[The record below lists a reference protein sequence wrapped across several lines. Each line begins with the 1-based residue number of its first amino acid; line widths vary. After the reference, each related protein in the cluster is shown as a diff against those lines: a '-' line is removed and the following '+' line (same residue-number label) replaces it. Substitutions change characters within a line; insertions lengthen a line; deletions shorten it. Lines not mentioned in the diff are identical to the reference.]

1 MIKDPQWF
9 CHHLVS
15 ETSNWITINQL
26 VGYFNRVDQAV
37 KIKLTSEKIIGREG
51 GDVCTFIKC
60 LIFMHFVT
68 TCTCWKL
75 PVLLHKPH
83 TIFIGKKFF
92 SFETCSYCEKNLS
105 KADYF
110 CEIFSLHSVEWILWF
125 TIILWHCAVWYRYW
139 TRAHNSVFLI
149 IAWNLNSK

>member
-83 TIFIGKKFF
+83 SIFI
-92 SFETCSYCEKNLS
+92 EKNSSHL
-105 KADYF
+105 KHVLIVKKIY
-110 CEIFSLHSVEWILWF
+110 LK
-125 TIILWHCAVWYRYW
+125 
-139 TRAHNSVFLI
+139 LI
-149 IAWNLNSK
+149 ISVRSFLCTLLSEYHDSQSYYGTVRSDIDTEHGHTTLSSLLLHEI